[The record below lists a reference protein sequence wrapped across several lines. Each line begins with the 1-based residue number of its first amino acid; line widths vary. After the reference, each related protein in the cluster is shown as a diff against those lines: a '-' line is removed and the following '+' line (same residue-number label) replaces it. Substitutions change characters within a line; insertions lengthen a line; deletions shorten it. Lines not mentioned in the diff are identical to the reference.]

1 MSIEKLST
9 EEKLNKLGVQFE
21 SSRLSDVPNGSY
33 VWFFGERW
41 KKIKSGKKTSKVI
54 KVDNISNNFCVAVE
68 K

>member
-33 VWFFGERW
+33 VWFLA
-41 KKIKSGKKTSKVI
+41 KDGKR
-54 KVDNISNNFCVAVE
+54 
-68 K
+68 

>member
-54 KVDNISNNFCVAVE
+54 KVDNISNNFCVSVE